1 MSRTSLLGALALPCL
16 LALVGCGGSSSSPP
30 MAPRIEMKVDP
41 KKAAPAEGGNPV
53 ADAAPNEL
61 AADRKIIFNGVLEVE
76 VKDFGAA
83 HKDVNALMKLH
94 GAFYSKT
101 EIRGDSG
108 KKRVGTFTIKV
119 PVEHFQT
126 LVEAIADLGDPIRNT
141 TDSQDVTE
149 EYVDVAARVRNLK
162 AEEEVLNKLLKELGG
177 RLDDVFKMREQILK
191 NREQIEKAEGR
202 LQALGKL
209 TALSTITLTLRDREE
224 YVAPTAAKLTER
236 ESFESRATGTF
247 SSSVGLLRNLGE
259 HIGIIALA
267 IAPWL
272 PLALPVMFV
281 GWRVVG
287 RWKVAPV
294 IAEPIPVARALPSIE
309 SPEPPAV

>member
-1 MSRTSLLGALALPCL
+1 MPD
-16 LALVGCGGSSSSPP
+16 V
-30 MAPRIEMKVDP
+30 
-41 KKAAPAEGGNPV
+41 AAE
-53 ADAAPNEL
+53 
-61 AADRKIIFNGVLEVE
+61 RKIIFNGVLEVE

-83 HKDVNALMKLH
+83 HKEVNSLMKQH

-119 PVEHFQT
+119 PVEHFQP
-126 LVEAIADLGDPIRNT
+126 LLDAIAELGDPVRNT

-209 TALSTITLTLRDREE
+209 TSLSTITLTLRDREE
-224 YVAPTAAKLTER
+224 YVAPTAAKVTAP
-236 ESFESRATGTF
+236 ESFETRATGTF
-247 SSSVGLLRNLGE
+247 ASSVGLLRSLGE
-259 HIGIIALA
+259 NVGLVALA

-272 PLALPVMFV
+272 PLALPVAFV
-281 GWRVVG
+281 GWRLI
-287 RWKVAPV
+287 RRATRS
-294 IAEPIPVARALPSIE
+294 IPVARALPSIE
-309 SPEPPAV
+309 STDPTAD